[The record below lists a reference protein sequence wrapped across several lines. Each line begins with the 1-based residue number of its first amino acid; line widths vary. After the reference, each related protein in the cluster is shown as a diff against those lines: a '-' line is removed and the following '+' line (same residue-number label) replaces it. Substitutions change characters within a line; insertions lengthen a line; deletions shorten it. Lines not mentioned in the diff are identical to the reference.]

1 MYLYQ
6 SHSQF
11 TSLITL
17 EWSVEKTSA
26 ADELRKYLNNAPK
39 TGRAA
44 SEYNNNKKSNYTEK
58 SGEIT

>member
-1 MYLYQ
+1 
-6 SHSQF
+6 
-11 TSLITL
+11 
-17 EWSVEKTSA
+17 VEKTSA